1 MDEEACQTEET
12 AASRNGYGDGGEF
25 QRLKHAI
32 QSMPS
37 SSKKRELEARLEDL
51 RKVLLEMQNAAQKI
65 VKDMSKK

>member
-12 AASRNGYGDGGEF
+12 AASSNTQDGGEF
-25 QRLKHAI
+25 LRLKNAI

-65 VKDMSKK
+65 VNDMRKK